1 MGNACAPRSNRV
13 LDISTTVQQS
23 QRSTTS
29 RTESGLVN
37 REVSASVQQ
46 RHSQSDTET
55 SGNHT
60 HITSNDIGT
69 SIQSLQW
76 ERTPV
81 ELFTAQTAL
90 TTDRALSV
98 MTVLSVESRKDG
110 GTSPIS
116 DFQPPPVQTE
126 DRAVSAIGFS
136 ENYANRI
143 SSARSVKYSDGYP
156 SNNFEMVIKL
166 SRELENVVTRQGGEG
181 HGLCKFMHMSD
192 IILFESL
199 DKFC

>member
-23 QRSTTS
+23 PRSTTS
-29 RTESGLVN
+29 RTESGSVN

-46 RHSQSDTET
+46 RHCQSDSET

-76 ERTPV
+76 GS
-81 ELFTAQTAL
+81 AL

>member
-1 MGNACAPRSNRV
+1 
-13 LDISTTVQQS
+13 
-23 QRSTTS
+23 
-29 RTESGLVN
+29 
-37 REVSASVQQ
+37 
-46 RHSQSDTET
+46 
-55 SGNHT
+55 
-60 HITSNDIGT
+60 
-69 SIQSLQW
+69 
-76 ERTPV
+76 
-81 ELFTAQTAL
+81 
-90 TTDRALSV
+90 